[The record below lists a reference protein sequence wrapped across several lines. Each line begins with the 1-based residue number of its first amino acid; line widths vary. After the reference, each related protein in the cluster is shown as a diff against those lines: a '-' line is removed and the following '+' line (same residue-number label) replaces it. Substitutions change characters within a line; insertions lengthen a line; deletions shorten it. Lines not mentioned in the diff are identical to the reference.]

1 VTWRV
6 EFRPSALAELLALD
20 RPIQTRVLRSLARLA
35 DDPRNAANVKAM
47 KGSYQYRLRVGDW
60 RVVYT
65 LDDDVLLVM
74 VVRVAHRREAYR

>member
-6 EFRPSALAELLALD
+6 EFRPSARAELLALD